1 LIILLLTLTL
11 LAFQKMEVKSINI
24 NYQHYNSILELEE
37 IDQLLVQKAK
47 EALKNAYAVYS
58 QFYVGAA
65 LLLDSGEI
73 ITGNNQENIAYPSAL
88 CAERVALYYCKAQK
102 PDAVVVKMAVM
113 AKSGKGEL
121 TTVISPCG
129 ACRQVMSE
137 YERIQKQPIG
147 ILIQGE
153 NDSILKFKQVED
165 LLPLS
170 FSTSVL
176 G

>member
-1 LIILLLTLTL
+1 MQ
-11 LAFQKMEVKSINI
+11 FKSIKI
-24 NYQHYNSILELEE
+24 DYSQYDSIKELEE
-37 IDQLLVQKAK
+37 IDQVLVKKAK
-47 EALKNAYAVYS
+47 EALENAYAVYS

-102 PDAVVVKMAVM
+102 PDAVVLKMAIM
-113 AKSGKGEL
+113 ARSGKGKL
-121 TTVISPCG
+121 TEIISPCG

-147 ILIQGE
+147 IIIQGE
-153 NDSILKFKQVED
+153 NDTILHFKQVED
-165 LLPLS
+165 LLPFS
-170 FSTSVL
+170 FSTNVL
-176 G
+176 GTKN

>member
-1 LIILLLTLTL
+1 MQ
-11 LAFQKMEVKSINI
+11 FKSIKI
-24 NYQHYNSILELEE
+24 DYSQYDSIKELEE
-37 IDQLLVQKAK
+37 IDQVLVKKAK
-47 EALKNAYAVYS
+47 EALENAYAVYS

-65 LLLDSGEI
+65 LLLETGEI

-147 ILIQGE
+147 IIIQGE
-153 NDSILKFKQVED
+153 NDTILYFKQVED
-165 LLPLS
+165 LLPFS
-170 FSTSVL
+170 FNTNVL
-176 G
+176 GKNN